1 VTRDQAEAFAREWI
15 ETWNRLDVEG
25 ILAHFDDAARFTSPK
40 AAQRVGRATVEG
52 KEDLRVY
59 WSAAAAAI
67 SSITF
72 TLDHVLWDADRRELV
87 IVYDAE
93 INGQKNR
100 ACEFL
105 RFGEGGHAVQ
115 GEAMYGAQT

>member
-1 VTRDQAEAFAREWI
+1 VTRDQAETFAREWI

-52 KEDLRVY
+52 KDDLRGY
-59 WSAAAAAI
+59 WSAAAAGI
-67 SSITF
+67 NSITF
-72 TLDHVLWDADRRELV
+72 TLDHIVWDGDRRELV

-105 RFGEGGHAVQ
+105 RFGEGELAVQ

>member
-1 VTRDQAEAFAREWI
+1 VTRDQAETFAHEWI

-40 AAQRVGRATVEG
+40 AAQRVGRATLEG
-52 KEDLRVY
+52 KDDLRGY
-59 WSAAAAAI
+59 WSPAAAGI
-67 SSITF
+67 TSITF
-72 TLDHVLWDADRRELV
+72 TLDHAVWDADRRELV

-105 RFGEGGHAVQ
+105 RFGEGALAVQ
-115 GEAMYGAQT
+115 GEAMYGAGL